1 MHRKNQVKQI
11 ININREFNYNDV
23 RLLVHEFIHYTNGK
37 HISPN
42 RHYFT
47 EFLSIYF
54 EFYTID
60 YLLKK
65 GINKIQKAL
74 QKQASNG
81 HRATLDKQMS
91 ANKSQREDG
100 VYAAEQEM
108 RAAAVWSSGCAQG
121 LPG

>member
-1 MHRKNQVKQI
+1 MVAAQRGGVLFVGGEHLLTFEVTQNQ
-11 ININREFNYNDV
+11 NRELQWN
-23 RLLVHEFIHYTNGK
+23 
-37 HISPN
+37 
-42 RHYFT
+42 
-47 EFLSIYF
+47 
-54 EFYTID
+54 
-60 YLLKK
+60 LKK
-65 GINKIQKAL
+65 EKNKIQKAL
-74 QKQASNG
+74 WKQVVLASDG